1 LTPRAVCSKSRANC
15 GIFVLAS
22 ISTLEGLSMPSRPAR
37 LLCVGKELDSLQTR
51 CAVLSHS
58 GYDAKSATVAEA
70 EILLRTEE
78 FDLVII
84 SAFLS
89 QEEQDNVISAA
100 PATPTLVLDGVT
112 FPSELLA
119 QVERRLSPVA

>member
-1 LTPRAVCSKSRANC
+1 
-15 GIFVLAS
+15 
-22 ISTLEGLSMPSRPAR
+22 MPFR
-37 LLCVGKELDSLQTR
+37 LLCVGNALDHLESR
-51 CAVLSHS
+51 CAVLNHS

-70 EILLRTEE
+70 VMLLRTEE

-84 SAFLS
+84 PAFLS

-100 PATPTLVLDGVT
+100 PDTPTLVLDGVT